1 MTADEYLSQVGM
13 IDCKI
18 KLFQNQIENLRLM
31 AIGTT
36 CPSDGDRVKS
46 SGSQDPM
53 GNLVAKIA
61 DLSAEIISLQNK
73 QVEILETI
81 ECLPFEQSEVLFQR
95 YFQHRTIQQIAE
107 DRNCTTSNIQK
118 TKKKAFDNLKI
129 MKRF

>member
-1 MTADEYLSQVGM
+1 
-13 IDCKI
+13 
-18 KLFQNQIENLRLM
+18 
-31 AIGTT
+31 
-36 CPSDGDRVKS
+36 
-46 SGSQDPM
+46 
-53 GNLVAKIA
+53 
-61 DLSAEIISLQNK
+61 LQNK

-81 ECLPFEQSEVLFQR
+81 ECLPFEQYEVLFQR